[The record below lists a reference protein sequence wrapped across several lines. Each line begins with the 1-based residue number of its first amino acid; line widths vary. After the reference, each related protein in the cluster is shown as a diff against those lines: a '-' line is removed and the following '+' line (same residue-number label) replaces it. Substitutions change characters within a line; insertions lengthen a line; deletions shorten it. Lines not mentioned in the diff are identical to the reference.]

1 MIDVRKNIVIFLNE
15 QFSKN
20 EVRQID
26 LANYL
31 GVPKSNVYHWTKGLN
46 SPDINYIPRIAQFF
60 NVSVIELLGVED
72 LEEISI
78 KERNILKAYRDSSI
92 EVKEIIEN
100 ILKVK

>member
-72 LEEISI
+72 LEEF
-78 KERNILKAYRDSSI
+78 SI
-92 EVKEIIEN
+92 EERALIKSYREASPEAKEIIKR
-100 ILKVK
+100 ILDIK

>member
-60 NVSVIELLGVED
+60 GVSALQLMGLD
-72 LEEISI
+72 NLEEITVE
-78 KERNILKAYRDSSI
+78 ERT
-92 EVKEIIEN
+92 IIESYRN
-100 ILKVK
+100 SSPEAKGIIKRILDIK